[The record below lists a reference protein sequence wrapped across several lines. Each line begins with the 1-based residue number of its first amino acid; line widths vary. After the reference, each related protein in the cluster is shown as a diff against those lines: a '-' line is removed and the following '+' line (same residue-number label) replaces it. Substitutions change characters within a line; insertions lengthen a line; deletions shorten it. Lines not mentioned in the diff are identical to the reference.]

1 MKPSL
6 LPFLRCPSSGEAL
19 RLVDARTAPG
29 GDEIVAGR
37 LLTPAGREYAIE
49 QGVPVLLD
57 PDTFAPGQAETRES
71 FSEKWRR
78 APGYREDTK
87 AHYVKWYLDRYGH
100 GDLEGLRR
108 FLLPKRRVLDAGTG
122 HGRDSEMYATLA
134 PQATVFGV
142 DLSAG
147 IHLAYEHLHHLPNL
161 HLVQA
166 DLTRLPFAPESFD
179 FVACDQVIH
188 HTPDTRR
195 SFSAL
200 LTRLAPG
207 GHAAVYVYK
216 VKGPIREFC
225 DDYLRARTTT
235 MSPEEC
241 LRFSEAMTKF
251 GRALSELRVEIE
263 VPEDL
268 PLLEIRAGRY
278 DLQRFLYWNVF
289 KMYWND
295 GMDWTSNVI
304 TNFDWYHPLHA
315 HRHRPEELRAWC
327 AEERLTIEHFDEMES
342 GLSVLARKAVA

>member
-6 LPFLRCPSSGEAL
+6 VPFLRCPMSGQPL
-19 RLVDARTAPG
+19 RLVDPRPAPG
-29 GDEIVAGR
+29 AAEILGGR
-37 LLTPAGREYAIE
+37 LVSASGREYRIDD
-49 QGVPVLLD
+49 GVPVLLD

-87 AHYVKWYLDRYGH
+87 AHYVRWYLERYGH
-100 GDLEGLRR
+100 GDLDGLRR
-108 FLLPKRRVLDAGTG
+108 FLRPKQRILDAGTG
-122 HGRDSEMYATLA
+122 HGRDAEMYATQA
-134 PQATVFGV
+134 PHASVFGL

-147 IHLAYEHLHHLPNL
+147 IHVAYAGLHHLPNL

-166 DLTRLPFAPESFD
+166 DLTRLPFAPGLFD

-188 HTPDTRR
+188 HTPDTRL
-195 SFSAL
+195 SFQAL
-200 LTRLAPG
+200 LRHLAPG
-207 GHAAVYVYK
+207 GHVAIYVYK

-225 DDYLRARTTT
+225 DDYIRERTTR
-235 MSPEEC
+235 MSAEEC
-241 LRFSEAMTKF
+241 LRFSEAMTKL
-251 GRALSELRVEIE
+251 GKALSDLRVEIE
-263 VPEDL
+263 VPEDI
-268 PLLEIRAGRY
+268 PLLEIRAGRH

-315 HRHRPEELRAWC
+315 HRHRPEEVRAWFDQEGV
-327 AEERLTIEHFDEMES
+327 AIEHFDVVES
-342 GLSVLARKAVA
+342 GISVLGRKA

>member
-6 LPFLRCPSSGEAL
+6 VPFLRCPTSGEPL
-19 RLVDARTAPG
+19 RLVDPRPAPG
-29 GDEIVAGR
+29 QDEIVAGR
-37 LLTPAGREYAIE
+37 LVAASGREYRIDD
-49 QGVPVLLD
+49 GVPVLLD
-57 PDTFAPGQAETRES
+57 PETFAPGQAETRAS
-71 FSEKWRR
+71 FSEKWSR

-87 AHYVKWYLDRYGH
+87 AHYVRWYLERYGH
-100 GDLEGLRR
+100 GDLDGLRR
-108 FLLPKRRVLDAGTG
+108 FLAPKQRILDAGTG
-122 HGRDSEMYATLA
+122 HGRDAEMYATHA
-134 PQATVFGV
+134 PQATVFGI

-147 IHLAYEHLHHLPNL
+147 IHVAYAGLRQLPNL

-166 DLTRLPFAPESFD
+166 DLARLPFAPAFFD

-195 SFSAL
+195 SFQAL
-200 LTRLAPG
+200 LRHLSPG
-207 GHAAVYVYK
+207 GHIAIYAYK

-225 DDYLRARTTT
+225 DDYIRERTTQ
-235 MSPEEC
+235 MSADEC
-241 LRFSEAMTKF
+241 LRFSEAMTRF
-251 GRALSELRVEIE
+251 GKALSDLHVEIE

-295 GMDWTSNVI
+295 GLDWTSNVI

-315 HRHRPEELRAWC
+315 HRHRPEEVRGWFD
-327 AEERLTIEHFDEMES
+327 AEGVAVEHFDVVES
-342 GLSVLARKAVA
+342 GISVLGRRA